1 MHPRNL
7 HLFFFSPTGGTQR
20 VARLFAENLNAAD
33 ACTDITVHAEAK
45 TFSADDCLLVFFPV
59 YGGRVPGPCLER
71 VRALRGA
78 DTPAVL
84 VAVFG
89 NRAVDDALLEMRDTL
104 APLGFRVIAAAEVI
118 APHSVNTDIAAGR
131 PDASDRAKIGDFCTQ
146 LKSRIAADAP
156 AEITVPGNPNYRA
169 YNGLPLKPTGGLRCI
184 RCGLCADNCPAGAIP
199 KDAPQKVDKAKCISC
214 LRCIQICPQSGRSVP
229 LPLRLAAA
237 ATVKKYCAGR
247 KEPKFYL

>member
-1 MHPRNL
+1 M
-7 HLFFFSPTGGTQR
+7 
-20 VARLFAENLNAAD
+20 
-33 ACTDITVHAEAK
+33 
-45 TFSADDCLLVFFPV
+45 
-59 YGGRVPGPCLER
+59 
-71 VRALRGA
+71 
-78 DTPAVL
+78 
-84 VAVFG
+84 
-89 NRAVDDALLEMRDTL
+89 
-104 APLGFRVIAAAEVI
+104 IAAAEVI

-156 AEITVPGNPNYRA
+156 AGITVPGNPNYRA
-169 YNGLPLKPTGGLRCI
+169 YNGLPLKPTG
-184 RCGLCADNCPAGAIP
+184 GLCADNCPAGAIP

-229 LPLRLAAA
+229 LPLRLAAS

>member
-7 HLFFFSPTGGTQR
+7 HLYFFSPTGGTQH
-20 VARLFAENLNAAD
+20 VAGLFAENLNAAD
-33 ACTDITVHAEAK
+33 ACTDITVCAEAK

-59 YGGRVPGPCLER
+59 YGGRVPGPCLAR
-71 VRALRGA
+71 VRALRGT

-131 PDASDRAKIGDFCTQ
+131 PDASDRAKIAEFCTQ
-146 LKSRIAADAP
+146 LKSRITADAP
-156 AEITVPGNPNYRA
+156 AEITVPGSPNYRA

-199 KDAPQKVDKAKCISC
+199 KDAPQKVDKPSASPVCAASRSARSPGAAC
-214 LRCIQICPQSGRSVP
+214 RCRCGWPQPPR
-229 LPLRLAAA
+229 
-237 ATVKKYCAGR
+237 
-247 KEPKFYL
+247 

>member
-1 MHPRNL
+1 M
-7 HLFFFSPTGGTQR
+7 
-20 VARLFAENLNAAD
+20 
-33 ACTDITVHAEAK
+33 
-45 TFSADDCLLVFFPV
+45 FFPV
-59 YGGRVPGPCLER
+59 YGGRVPGPCLAR

-131 PDASDRAKIGDFCTQ
+131 PDAVRPREDRRILHRSSQ
-146 LKSRIAADAP
+146 SRITADAP
-156 AEITVPGNPNYRA
+156 AEIAVPGSPNYRA

-237 ATVKKYCAGR
+237 ATVKKYCTGR

>member
-1 MHPRNL
+1 MKPL
-7 HLFFFSPTGGTQR
+7 VIYFSPTGGTEN
-20 VARLFAENLNAAD
+20 VAKLIAAELGAESVD
-33 ACTDITVHAEAK
+33 VTV
-45 TFSADDCLLVFFPV
+45 FDYGMSFGPDDLVFFCFPV
-59 YGGRVPGPCLER
+59 YGGRIPSPMYSRMRNVSGQGSSAVP
-71 VRALRGA
+71 
-78 DTPAVL
+78 

-104 APLGFRVIAAAEVI
+104 TPLGFRVIAAAEVI

-131 PDASDRAKIGDFCTQ
+131 PDAADRAKIEGFCTQ
-146 LKSRIAADAP
+146 LAARIAADAP
-156 AEITVPGNPNYRA
+156 AEIAVPGDPDYRA

-199 KDAPQKVDKAKCISC
+199 KAAPQKVDKHKCISC
-214 LRCIQICPQSGRSVP
+214 LRCIQICPQSARGVP

>member
-7 HLFFFSPTGGTQR
+7 HLYFFSPTGGTQR
-20 VARLFAENLNAAD
+20 VAGLFAENLNAAD

-59 YGGRVPGPCLER
+59 YGGRVPGPCLAR
-71 VRALRGA
+71 MRALRGT

-104 APLGFRVIAAAEVI
+104 TPLGFRVIAAAEVI

-131 PDASDRAKIGDFCTQ
+131 PDTSDRSKIKDFCTR
-146 LKSRIAADAP
+146 LAARIAADAP
-156 AEITVPGNPNYRA
+156 AEIAGPGCAASAAACARTTAPPARSRRPRRRRWTSISA
-169 YNGLPLKPTGGLRCI
+169 SPVCAASRSARSRPAACRC
-184 RCGLCADNCPAGAIP
+184 RCGWPRP
-199 KDAPQKVDKAKCISC
+199 P
-214 LRCIQICPQSGRSVP
+214 R
-229 LPLRLAAA
+229 
-237 ATVKKYCAGR
+237 
-247 KEPKFYL
+247 

>member
-7 HLFFFSPTGGTQR
+7 HLYFFSPTGGTQR
-20 VARLFAENLNAAD
+20 VAGLFAENLNAAD

-59 YGGRVPGPCLER
+59 YGGRVPGPCLAR
-71 VRALRGA
+71 MRALRGT

-104 APLGFRVIAAAEVI
+104 TPLGFRVIAAAEVI
-118 APHSVNTDIAAGR
+118 APHSVNTDIAAG
-131 PDASDRAKIGDFCTQ
+131 S
-146 LKSRIAADAP
+146 
-156 AEITVPGNPNYRA
+156 PNYRA

-199 KDAPQKVDKAKCISC
+199 KAAPQKVDKHKCISC
-214 LRCIQICPQSGRSVP
+214 LRCIQICPQSARGVP

-237 ATVKKYCAGR
+237 ATVKKYCTGR

>member
-7 HLFFFSPTGGTQR
+7 HLYFFSPTGGTQR
-20 VARLFAENLNAAD
+20 VAGLFAENLNAAD

-59 YGGRVPGPCLER
+59 YGGRVPGPCLAR
-71 VRALRGA
+71 MRALRGT

-104 APLGFRVIAAAEVI
+104 
-118 APHSVNTDIAAGR
+118 
-131 PDASDRAKIGDFCTQ
+131 
-146 LKSRIAADAP
+146 
-156 AEITVPGNPNYRA
+156 
-169 YNGLPLKPTGGLRCI
+169 KPTGGLRCI

-199 KDAPQKVDKAKCISC
+199 KAAPQKVDKHKCISC
-214 LRCIQICPQSGRSVP
+214 LRCIQICPQSARGVP

-237 ATVKKYCAGR
+237 ATVKKYCTGR
-247 KEPKFYL
+247 KDPKFYL

>member
-1 MHPRNL
+1 MHPRNP
-7 HLFFFSPTGGTQR
+7 HLYFFSPTGGTQR
-20 VARLFAENLNAAD
+20 VAGLFAENLNAAD
-33 ACTDITVHAEAK
+33 ACTDITVRAEAN

-59 YGGRVPGPCLER
+59 YGGRVPGPCLAR
-71 VRALRGA
+71 MRALRGT

-104 APLGFRVIAAAEVI
+104 TPLGFRVIAAAEVI

-131 PDASDRAKIGDFCTQ
+131 PDAADCAKIEGFCTQ
-146 LKSRIAADAP
+146 LAARIAADAP
-156 AEITVPGNPNYRA
+156 AEIAVPGDPDYRA

-199 KDAPQKVDKAKCISC
+199 KAAPQKVDKHKCISC

>member
-7 HLFFFSPTGGTQR
+7 HLYFFSPTGGTQR
-20 VARLFAENLNAAD
+20 VAGLFAENLNAAD

-59 YGGRVPGPCLER
+59 YGGRVPGPCLAR
-71 VRALRGA
+71 MRALRGT

-104 APLGFRVIAAAEVI
+104 TPLGFRVVAAAEVI
-118 APHSVNTDIAAGR
+118 APHSVNTDIAA
-131 PDASDRAKIGDFCTQ
+131 
-146 LKSRIAADAP
+146 DAP
-156 AEITVPGNPNYRA
+156 AEIAVPGDPDYRA

-199 KDAPQKVDKAKCISC
+199 KAAPQKVDKHKCISC
-214 LRCIQICPQSGRSVP
+214 LRCIQICPQSARGVP

>member
-7 HLFFFSPTGGTQR
+7 HLYFFSPTGGTQR
-20 VARLFAENLNAAD
+20 VAGLFAENLNAAD

-59 YGGRVPGPCLER
+59 YGGRMPGPCLAR
-71 VRALRGA
+71 MRALRGT

-104 APLGFRVIAAAEVI
+104 TPLGFRVIAAAEVI

-131 PDASDRAKIGDFCTQ
+131 PDASDRAKIAEFCTQ
-146 LKSRIAADAP
+146 LKSH
-156 AEITVPGNPNYRA
+156 
-169 YNGLPLKPTGGLRCI
+169 
-184 RCGLCADNCPAGAIP
+184 
-199 KDAPQKVDKAKCISC
+199 
-214 LRCIQICPQSGRSVP
+214 
-229 LPLRLAAA
+229 PLRPVRGQLPRRRHPEGRAAEGGQA
-237 ATVKKYCAGR
+237 
-247 KEPKFYL
+247 

>member
-1 MHPRNL
+1 MHPRNP
-7 HLFFFSPTGGTQR
+7 HLYFFSPTGGTQR
-20 VARLFAENLNAAD
+20 VAGLFAENLNAAD

-59 YGGRVPGPCLER
+59 YGGRVPGPCLAR
-71 VRALRGA
+71 MRALRGT

-104 APLGFRVIAAAEVI
+104 TPLGFRVIAAAEVI

-131 PDASDRAKIGDFCTQ
+131 PDAADRAKIEGFCTQ
-146 LKSRIAADAP
+146 LAARIAADAP
-156 AEITVPGNPNYRA
+156 AEIAVPGDPDYRA

-184 RCGLCADNCPAGAIP
+184 RLFPFGNNQNPKGLARSMRKHHNTAYLLVSLARIYTELYRKLNGFI
-199 KDAPQKVDKAKCISC
+199 KLSLSC
-214 LRCIQICPQSGRSVP
+214 LCNKVHSLIYI
-229 LPLRLAAA
+229 
-237 ATVKKYCAGR
+237 VK
-247 KEPKFYL
+247 L

>member
-7 HLFFFSPTGGTQR
+7 HLYFFSPTGGTQR
-20 VARLFAENLNAAD
+20 VAGLFAENLNAAD

-59 YGGRVPGPCLER
+59 YGGRVPGPCLAR
-71 VRALRGA
+71 MRALRGT

-104 APLGFRVIAAAEVI
+104 TPLGFRVIAAAEVI

-131 PDASDRAKIGDFCTQ
+131 PDAADRAKIEGFCTQ
-146 LKSRIAADAP
+146 LAARIAA
-156 AEITVPGNPNYRA
+156 
-169 YNGLPLKPTGGLRCI
+169 GGLRCI

-199 KDAPQKVDKAKCISC
+199 KAAPQKVDKHKCISC
-214 LRCIQICPQSGRSVP
+214 LRCIQICPQSARGVP

-237 ATVKKYCAGR
+237 ATVKKYCTGR

>member
-7 HLFFFSPTGGTQR
+7 HLYFFSPTGGTQR
-20 VARLFAENLNAAD
+20 VAGLFAENLNAAD

-59 YGGRVPGPCLER
+59 YGGRVPGPCLAR
-71 VRALRGA
+71 MRALRGT

-104 APLGFRVIAAAEVI
+104 TPLGFRVIAAAEVI

-131 PDASDRAKIGDFCTQ
+131 TQPTARRSKGSAPSSRPASPPTPRPRSPCPAIRTTAPTTVCRS
-146 LKSRIAADAP
+146 SRPAACAASAAACARTTAP
-156 AEITVPGNPNYRA
+156 PARSRRPRRRRWTNISASPVFAASRSARSRPA
-169 YNGLPLKPTGGLRCI
+169 ACRC
-184 RCGLCADNCPAGAIP
+184 RCGWPRP
-199 KDAPQKVDKAKCISC
+199 P
-214 LRCIQICPQSGRSVP
+214 R
-229 LPLRLAAA
+229 
-237 ATVKKYCAGR
+237 
-247 KEPKFYL
+247 

>member
-7 HLFFFSPTGGTQR
+7 HLYFFSPTGDTQR
-20 VARLFAENLNAAD
+20 VAGLFAENLNAAD
-33 ACTDITVHAEAK
+33 ACTDITVCAEAK

-89 NRAVDDALLEMRDTL
+89 NRAVDDALLEMRNTL
-104 APLGFRVIAAAEVI
+104 APLGFRIVAAAEVV
-118 APHSVNTDIAAGR
+118 APHSVDPSIAAGR
-131 PDASDRAKIGDFCTQ
+131 PDASDRAKLRAFCAK
-146 LKSRIAADAP
+146 LAAKLAEDDP
-156 AEITVPGNPNYRA
+156 AEISVPGNPNYRA
-169 YNGLPLKPTGGLRCI
+169 YNGLPLKPTGSLRCI

-199 KDAPQKVDKAKCISC
+199 KDAPQKVDKEKCISC
-214 LRCIQICPQSGRSVP
+214 LRCIQICPQSARSVP
-229 LPLRLAAA
+229 LPLRLAASA
-237 ATVKKYCAGR
+237 AVKKYCAGR